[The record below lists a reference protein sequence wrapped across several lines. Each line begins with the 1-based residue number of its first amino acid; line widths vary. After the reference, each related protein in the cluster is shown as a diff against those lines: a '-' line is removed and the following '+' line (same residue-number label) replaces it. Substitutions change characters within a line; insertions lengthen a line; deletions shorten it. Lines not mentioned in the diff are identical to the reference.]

1 MTQVA
6 STTMTRSMG
15 HLALYYLPGHER
27 AARTLL
33 ADIGC
38 ALVDNGWAP
47 GRDGFCSAVLD
58 EPTATHSDNL
68 VYLSKMHDE
77 QVRIEKA
84 LGETLDQLG
93 VGQSWRGISE
103 SPEIRPHFGI
113 RYHSMEA
120 LEGSL
125 LALERDAST
134 GGPLEGHVKILRFR
148 ARPGLDSAVDARM
161 AASPAFVGDERPGFA
176 DYLVQCFIRTNL
188 FGNLTSAGLIELDYA
203 FPPFFER
210 TPTFG

>member
-1 MTQVA
+1 M
-6 STTMTRSMG
+6 SRLPTTLIRSMG
-15 HLALYYLPGHER
+15 HLALYYLPGHEL

-47 GRDGFCSAVLD
+47 GRDGFCTAVLD

-84 LGETLDQLG
+84 LGQTLNELG
-93 VGQSWRGISE
+93 MGESWRDISG

-113 RYHSMEA
+113 RFHTMEA
-120 LEGSL
+120 LEESL

-134 GGPLEGHVKILRFR
+134 GGPLQEHVKILKFR
-148 ARPGLDSAVDARM
+148 ARPGLDSATDARM
-161 AASPAFVGDERPGFA
+161 AASPAFQGDERPGFA
-176 DYLVQCFIRTNL
+176 NYLVQCFIRTDV

-210 TPTFG
+210 IPTFG

>member
-1 MTQVA
+1 MTQA
-6 STTMTRSMG
+6 PTTLTRSMG
-15 HLALYYLPGHER
+15 HLALYYLPGHEL

-47 GRDGFCSAVLD
+47 DRDGFCTAVLD

-77 QVRIEKA
+77 EVRIEKA
-84 LGETLDQLG
+84 LGQTLDELG
-93 VGQSWRGISE
+93 MGESWEDISE

-113 RYHSMEA
+113 RFHSFEA

-134 GGPLEGHVKILRFR
+134 GGPLEGRVKIVKFR
-148 ARPGLDSAVDARM
+148 ARPGLDAATDARM
-161 AASPAFVGDERPGFA
+161 AASPAFLGDERPGFA
-176 DYLVQCFIRTNL
+176 DHLVQCFVRTDL

-203 FPPFFER
+203 FPLFFER
-210 TPTFG
+210 VPTFG

>member
-1 MTQVA
+1 VTQA
-6 STTMTRSMG
+6 ATTVTRSMG
-15 HLALYYLPGHER
+15 HLALYYLPGHEQ

-33 ADIGC
+33 TDIGC
-38 ALVDNGWAP
+38 GLVDNGWAP
-47 GRDGFCSAVLD
+47 GQDGFCTAVFD

-84 LGETLDQLG
+84 LGQTLNELG
-93 VGQSWRGISE
+93 AGQSWRDISE

-113 RYHSMEA
+113 RFHSLDA

-125 LALERDAST
+125 LALECDAST
-134 GGPLEGHVKILRFR
+134 GGPLQGHVKIVKFR
-148 ARPGLDSAVDARM
+148 ARPGLDAATDARM
-161 AASPAFVGDERPGFA
+161 AASPAFQGDERPGFA
-176 DYLVQCFIRTNL
+176 DYLVQCFIRTDL

-203 FPPFFER
+203 FPPFFDR
-210 TPTFG
+210 IPTFG